1 MNKVILILTLM
12 MSTILGTNAQT
23 GKSHI
28 PRDLEEA
35 VQTLDKLISEE
46 EKSELRKMGEDEFLA
61 ATHLGI
67 GMYLRNEWGLWGK
80 SDLSKYFRRRGVHH
94 PDDMSYEIL
103 KAYYKMLCQRPWN
116 DIDLVIGT
124 YGEHL
129 HIYNLDCQTLEFRL
143 TALTE
148 AKNPSYALEG
158 LGYIFAVSE
167 VGEGSGAYS
176 FQVTKGAEEGG
187 RTMETTAEMSV
198 QMTADR
204 RQTGADPCFAMVYT
218 EPYIGPHLM
227 TADYS
232 GGSVSVFPIRNGQIG
247 ERVEQICFE
256 GSGPVEGRQESSH
269 IHQLKAVPNVDGYIL
284 ASDLGA
290 DVIRL
295 LKTGKGEGT
304 AANPGTL
311 ELEHVKDIECPAGS
325 GPRHMEFSEDG
336 KMLYCIAE
344 LSGEVLAYKVSG
356 RKKPAFKLVQ
366 RIQADEVNAG
376 GSADIHMHPSEQWL
390 YTSHRLENDGISIFK
405 VLKDGKLEKIGYAHT
420 GRHPRNF
427 MITPDGKILVVACR
441 DDRSLQVFRIE
452 PDGTLTQTQSTLIF
466 DEDMPSSVTTTQL

>member
-1 MNKVILILTLM
+1 MKKVILASALM
-12 MSTILGTNAQT
+12 IGLLSCSTPQ
-23 GKSHI
+23 
-28 PRDLEEA
+28 
-35 VQTLDKLISEE
+35 
-46 EKSELRKMGEDEFLA
+46 
-61 ATHLGI
+61 
-67 GMYLRNEWGLWGK
+67 
-80 SDLSKYFRRRGVHH
+80 
-94 PDDMSYEIL
+94 
-103 KAYYKMLCQRPWN
+103 N

-129 HIYNLDCQTLEFRL
+129 YIYNLDCQTLEFRMK
-143 TALTE
+143 ALAE
-148 AKNPSYALEG
+148 AKNPSYAFEG

-167 VGEGSGAYS
+167 VGEVSGAYS
-176 FQVTKGAEEGG
+176 FKLGGDTDKGEL
-187 RTMETTAEMSV
+187 TVDMS
-198 QMTADR
+198 ADI
-204 RQTGADPCFAMVYT
+204 RQTGADPCHAMVYT

-269 IHQLKAVPNVDGYIL
+269 IHQLKAVPGVEGYIL

-304 AANPGTL
+304 GTL
-311 ELEHVKDIECPAGS
+311 ELTHIEDIECPAGS

-336 KMLYCIAE
+336 NMLYCIAE

-376 GSADIHMHPSEQWL
+376 GSADIHMHPSGQWL

-427 MITPDGKILVVACR
+427 MITPDGKLLLVACR
-441 DDRSLQVFRIE
+441 DDRSIQVFRIE
-452 PDGTLTQTQSTLIF
+452 TDGSLTQTQGKLTFS
-466 DEDMPSSVTTTQL
+466 DDMPSSILQLF

>member
-1 MNKVILILTLM
+1 MKKAILILALI
-12 MSTILGTNAQT
+12 MSALFSTNAQT
-23 GKSHI
+23 DESYL
-28 PRDLEEA
+28 PR
-35 VQTLDKLISEE
+35 K
-46 EKSELRKMGEDEFLA
+46 
-61 ATHLGI
+61 
-67 GMYLRNEWGLWGK
+67 
-80 SDLSKYFRRRGVHH
+80 
-94 PDDMSYEIL
+94 
-103 KAYYKMLCQRPWN
+103 
-116 DIDLVIGT
+116 IDLVIGT

-129 HIYNLDCQTLEFRL
+129 YIYNLDCQTLEF
-143 TALTE
+143 TPKAQTE

-167 VGEGSGAYS
+167 LGEGSGAYS
-176 FQVTKGAEEGG
+176 FQVTKG
-187 RTMETTAEMSV
+187 AEMSV

-204 RQTGADPCFAMVYT
+204 RQTGADPCFAIVYT

-256 GSGPVEGRQESSH
+256 GSGPVEGRQESPH

-304 AANPGTL
+304 ADQPGTL

-356 RKKPAFKLVQ
+356 KKKPSFKLVQ

-376 GSADIHMHPSEQWL
+376 GSADIHMHPSGQWL

-427 MITPDGKILVVACR
+427 MITPDGKLLLVACR
-441 DDRSLQVFRIE
+441 DDRSLQMFRIE
-452 PDGTLTQTQSTLIF
+452 PDGTLTQTPSTLTF
-466 DEDMPSSVTTTQL
+466 SEDMPSSVIELKAN

>member
-1 MNKVILILTLM
+1 MVLMISAVFGTDAQNNK
-12 MSTILGTNAQT
+12 SY
-23 GKSHI
+23 I

-35 VQTLDKLISEE
+35 VLALDKLISEE
-46 EKSELRKMGEDEFLA
+46 EKDELCKMGEDEFLA

-67 GMYLRNEWGLWGK
+67 GMYLRNEWGLWKK
-80 SDLSKYFRRRGVHH
+80 SELRKYFRRRGIFH
-94 PDDMSYEIL
+94 PDDMSGEIL
-103 KAYYKMLCQRPWN
+103 KSYYKFLCQRPWN

-124 YGEHL
+124 YGEHIY
-129 HIYNLDCQTLEFRL
+129 IYNLDCQTLEFTL
-143 TALTE
+143 KAKAE
-148 AKNPSYALEG
+148 AKNASYALAEVG
-158 LGYIFAVSE
+158 QIFAVSE

-176 FQVTKGAEEGG
+176 FQVNAAEDGSM
-187 RTMETTAEMSV
+187 TM

-204 RQTGADPCFAMVYT
+204 RQTGADPCFVMHYVETYLGAYM
-218 EPYIGPHLM
+218 M

-269 IHQLKAVPNVDGYIL
+269 IHQLKAVPNAEGYIL

-295 LKTGKGEGT
+295 LKTTKGKGST
-304 AANPGTL
+304 DHPGPL

-325 GPRHMEFSEDG
+325 GPRHMEFSADG
-336 KMLYCIAE
+336 NMLYCIAE
-344 LSGEVLAYKVSG
+344 LSGEVLVYKMSG
-356 RKKPAFKLVQ
+356 KKKPEFKLVQ

-376 GSADIHMHPSEQWL
+376 GSADIHIHPSGQWL
-390 YTSHRLENDGISIFK
+390 YTSHRLRNDGISIFK

-427 MITPDGKILVVACR
+427 MITPDGKLLIVACR

-452 PDGTLTQTQSTLIF
+452 PDGTLTQMPSTLTF
-466 DEDMPSSVTTTQL
+466 SEDMPSSVVRLSY

>member
-1 MNKVILILTLM
+1 MKKTILTIALL
-12 MSTILGTNAQT
+12 TGGLFCAKAQ
-23 GKSHI
+23 
-28 PRDLEEA
+28 
-35 VQTLDKLISEE
+35 
-46 EKSELRKMGEDEFLA
+46 
-61 ATHLGI
+61 
-67 GMYLRNEWGLWGK
+67 
-80 SDLSKYFRRRGVHH
+80 
-94 PDDMSYEIL
+94 
-103 KAYYKMLCQRPWN
+103 N

-124 YGEHL
+124 YGEHIY
-129 HIYNLDCQTLEFRL
+129 IYNLDCKTLEFTL
-143 TALTE
+143 KAKAE
-148 AKNPSYALEG
+148 AKNASYALAEAG
-158 LGYIFAVSE
+158 QIFAVSE

-176 FQVTKGAEEGG
+176 FQVNAAADK
-187 RTMETTAEMSV
+187 TTADEAENGGMTM

-204 RQTGADPCFAMVYT
+204 RQTGADPCFVMHYA
-218 EPYIGPHLM
+218 EPYLGAYMM

-232 GGSVSVFPIRNGQIG
+232 GGSVSVFPIANGKIG

-269 IHQLKAVPNVDGYIL
+269 IHQLKAVPGAEGYIL

-295 LKTGKGEGT
+295 LKTGKGKGSSE
-304 AANPGTL
+304 NPGTL
-311 ELEHVKDIECPAGS
+311 ELAHVEDIDCPAGS
-325 GPRHMEFSEDG
+325 GPRHMEFSADG

-356 RKKPAFKLVQ
+356 GKKPAFELVQ

-376 GSADIHMHPSEQWL
+376 GSADIHMHPSGQWL

-405 VLKDGKLEKIGYAHT
+405 VLEDGKLEKTGYAHT

-452 PDGTLTQTQSTLIF
+452 PDGTFTQMPSTLTF
-466 DEDMPSSVTTTQL
+466 SEDMPSSVVRLSY

>member
-1 MNKVILILTLM
+1 
-12 MSTILGTNAQT
+12 MSG
-23 GKSHI
+23 
-28 PRDLEEA
+28 
-35 VQTLDKLISEE
+35 
-46 EKSELRKMGEDEFLA
+46 
-61 ATHLGI
+61 
-67 GMYLRNEWGLWGK
+67 
-80 SDLSKYFRRRGVHH
+80 
-94 PDDMSYEIL
+94 EIL
-103 KAYYKMLCQRPWN
+103 KSYYKFLCQRPWN

-129 HIYNLDCQTLEFRL
+129 YIYNLDCKTLEFTL
-143 TALTE
+143 KAKAE
-148 AKNPSYALEG
+148 AKNASYALAEAG
-158 LGYIFAVSE
+158 QIFAVSE

-176 FQVTKGAEEGG
+176 FQVNAAEDGSM
-187 RTMETTAEMSV
+187 TM

-204 RQTGADPCFAMVYT
+204 RQTGADPCFVMQYVETYLGAY
-218 EPYIGPHLM
+218 LM

-232 GGSVSVFPIRNGQIG
+232 GGSVSVFPIANGKIG

-269 IHQLKAVPNVDGYIL
+269 IHQLKAVPNAEGYIL

-295 LKTGKGEGT
+295 LKTTKGKGST
-304 AANPGTL
+304 DHPGTL

-344 LSGEVLAYKVSG
+344 LSGEVLVYKVSG
-356 RKKPAFKLVQ
+356 KKKPSFKLVQ

-376 GSADIHMHPSEQWL
+376 GSADIHMHPSGQWL

-452 PDGTLTQTQSTLIF
+452 PDGTLTQTPSTLTF
-466 DEDMPSSVTTTQL
+466 SEDMPSSVVRLSH

>member
-1 MNKVILILTLM
+1 MKKAILIMVLM
-12 MSTILGTNAQT
+12 TSAVFGTDAQND
-23 GKSHI
+23 KSYI
-28 PRDLEEA
+28 PRNLEEA
-35 VQTLDKLISEE
+35 VLALDKLISEE
-46 EKSELRKMGEDEFLA
+46 EKDELCKMGEDEFLA

-67 GMYLRNEWGLWGK
+67 GMYLRNEWGLWKK
-80 SDLSKYFRRRGVHH
+80 SELWKYFRRRGIFH
-94 PDDMSYEIL
+94 PDDMSGEIL
-103 KAYYKMLCQRPWN
+103 KSYYKFLCQRPWN

-129 HIYNLDCQTLEFRL
+129 YIYNIDCQTLEFTL
-143 TALTE
+143 KAKAE
-148 AKNPSYALEG
+148 AKNASYALAEAG
-158 LGYIFAVSE
+158 QIFAVSE
-167 VGEGSGAYS
+167 VGEVSGAYS
-176 FQVTKGAEEGG
+176 FQVNAAEDGG
-187 RTMETTAEMSV
+187 MTL
-198 QMTADR
+198 QKTADR
-204 RQTGADPCFAMVYT
+204 RQTGADPCFVMHYVETYLGAYM
-218 EPYIGPHLM
+218 M

-232 GGSVSVFPIRNGQIG
+232 GGSVSVFPIANGKIG

-269 IHQLKAVPNVDGYIL
+269 IHQLKAVPNAEGYIL
-284 ASDLGA
+284 TSDLGA

-304 AANPGTL
+304 SEVPGTL
-311 ELEHVKDIECPAGS
+311 KLTHIEDIECPAGS
-325 GPRHMEFSEDG
+325 GPRHMEFSADG
-336 KMLYCIAE
+336 RMLYCIAE

-356 RKKPAFKLVQ
+356 KKKPAFKLVQ

-376 GSADIHMHPSEQWL
+376 GSADIHMHPSGQWL

-452 PDGTLTQTQSTLIF
+452 PDGTLTQTPSTLTF
-466 DEDMPSSVTTTQL
+466 SEDMPSSVVRLSY

>member
-1 MNKVILILTLM
+1 MKKIILTIALL
-12 MSTILGTNAQT
+12 TGGLFCAKAQN
-23 GKSHI
+23 S
-28 PRDLEEA
+28 
-35 VQTLDKLISEE
+35 
-46 EKSELRKMGEDEFLA
+46 
-61 ATHLGI
+61 
-67 GMYLRNEWGLWGK
+67 
-80 SDLSKYFRRRGVHH
+80 
-94 PDDMSYEIL
+94 
-103 KAYYKMLCQRPWN
+103 
-116 DIDLVIGT
+116 IDLLVGT
-124 YGEHL
+124 YGEHIY
-129 HIYNLDCQTLEFRL
+129 IYNLDCQTLEFTL
-143 TALTE
+143 KAKAE
-148 AKNPSYALEG
+148 AKNASYALGE
-158 LGYIFAVSE
+158 LGQIFAVSE

-176 FQVTKGAEEGG
+176 FQVNAAEDGG
-187 RTMETTAEMSV
+187 MTL
-198 QMTADR
+198 QKTADR
-204 RQTGADPCFAMVYT
+204 RQTGADPCYAMVHT

-232 GGSVSVFPIRNGQIG
+232 GGSASVFPIRNGQIG

-269 IHQLKAVPNVDGYIL
+269 IHQLKAVPNAEGYIL

-304 AANPGTL
+304 SEVPGTL
-311 ELEHVKDIECPAGS
+311 KLTHIEDIECPAGS

-344 LSGEVLAYKVSG
+344 LSGEVLVYKVSG
-356 RKKPAFKLVQ
+356 KKKPAFKLVQ

-376 GSADIHMHPSEQWL
+376 GSADIHMHPSGQWL
-390 YTSHRLENDGISIFK
+390 YTSHRLENDGISTFK

-452 PDGTLTQTQSTLIF
+452 PDGTLTQMPSTLTF
-466 DEDMPSSVTTTQL
+466 SEDMPSSVVRLSY